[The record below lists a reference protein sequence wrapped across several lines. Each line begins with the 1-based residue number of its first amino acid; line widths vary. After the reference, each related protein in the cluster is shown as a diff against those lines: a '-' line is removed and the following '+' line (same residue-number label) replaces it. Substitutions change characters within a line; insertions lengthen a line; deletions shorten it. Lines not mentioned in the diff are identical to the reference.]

1 MCLFF
6 IIVQE
11 NPVGSGTGKYK
22 NHRLFYA
29 KAQHASLVP
38 IMGLMKADVYME
50 MNQGA
55 GAFGAG
61 YQPDYGIFQEPELI
75 NSPRSS
81 QTRSAQQ
88 NVVQSYNPI
97 QREILP
103 NPVISPERGSYSS
116 NSSSSS
122 HQLML
127 SKDQIQVHLPPLSP
141 KEKLPP
147 PVMKEPAPPVRQ
159 MEEEKPAELGGPNPL
174 YEYTKAQGKK
184 LVDHLC
190 KSNR

>member
-1 MCLFF
+1 
-6 IIVQE
+6 
-11 NPVGSGTGKYK
+11 
-22 NHRLFYA
+22 
-29 KAQHASLVP
+29 
-38 IMGLMKADVYME
+38 MGLMKADVYME

-55 GAFGAG
+55 GAFGSG

-81 QTRSAQQ
+81 QTRNAQQ
-88 NVVQSYNPI
+88 NVAAQSYNPV
-97 QREILP
+97 QRDILP
-103 NPVISPERGSYSS
+103 NPVISSERGSYSS

-147 PVMKEPAPPVRQ
+147 PVMKEPSPPVRQ
-159 MEEEKPAELGGPNPL
+159 MEEEKPVELGGPNPL
-174 YEYTKAQGKK
+174 YEYTKAQGRN
-184 LVDHLC
+184 LVPVDH
-190 KSNR
+190 

>member
-1 MCLFF
+1 MIEESGLREKDR
-6 IIVQE
+6 IVWISDNGPEFGEVKWIGILPDSNRRDITVGVEFE

-141 KEKLPP
+141 KEKLP
-147 PVMKEPAPPVRQ
+147 R
-159 MEEEKPAELGGPNPL
+159 LL
-174 YEYTKAQGKK
+174 
-184 LVDHLC
+184 
-190 KSNR
+190 